1 MDKNVFLL
9 DEEELSVTNDTNYD
23 HPSQKEDGKIALTE
37 KNGVVYYLLITF
49 LILIIIATILNIVN
63 TIFSI

>member
-23 HPSQKEDGKIALTE
+23 HPSQKEDGKIALTK
-37 KNGVVYYLLITF
+37 KNGVVYYLIITF
-49 LILIIIATILNIVN
+49 FILIIIATILNVAS